1 MAILQKRILI
11 TGATG
16 FVGRQIVKALITDNQ
31 KVTIIRR
38 SQNKEK
44 IPSEINIIET
54 EDLFAESDTRLTEIL
69 KGTDILIHAAWY
81 AEPGKYLTSPLNLD
95 CLTGTIRLAKAFAD
109 VGGKR
114 FVGIG
119 TCFEYDLSQCML
131 SVNTPLNPKTLY
143 AACKVSAFQ
152 VLGQLLTTKN
162 VEFLWCRLFYLYGEG
177 EDPRRLVPY
186 LKKCLSSGEVAEL
199 TSGNQIRDFLD
210 IEVAGKMIADAAIAT
225 TEGPLNICSG
235 IPITVRQLA
244 EKVADEFGL
253 RDLLKFGARPDNL
266 VDPPCI
272 VGLPQQNV
280 YNTN

>member
-1 MAILQKRILI
+1 MANSQTRFLV

-16 FVGRQIVKALITDNQ
+16 FVGKQIIKALITGNQ
-31 KVTIIRR
+31 KVTVIVRP
-38 SQNKEK
+38 QNKEK
-44 IPSEINIIET
+44 IPSGIDIVET
-54 EDLFAESDTRLTEIL
+54 EDLFAESETRLVEIL
-69 KGTDILIHAAWY
+69 KGTDTLIHTAWY

-95 CLTGTIRLAKAFAD
+95 CLTGTIRLARAFAE

-119 TCFEYDLSQCML
+119 TCFEYDLTQGVL

-143 AACKVSAFQ
+143 AACKASAFQ
-152 VLGQLLTTKN
+152 VLGQLLPSKN

-210 IEVAGKMIADAAIAT
+210 VEEAGKMIVDAAL
-225 TEGPLNICSG
+225 GSVQGSLNVCSG

-244 EKVADEFGL
+244 EQVADDFGRRNLL
-253 RDLLKFGARPDNL
+253 RFGARPDNL
-266 VDPPCI
+266 VDPPCV
-272 VGLPQQNV
+272 VGLKNGDRQ
-280 YNTN
+280 